1 MKGLIDIMSQEE
13 ILELIERIS
22 PHAKDYVFKSF
33 NNIEVLYYIN
43 TLNNK
48 GVFIKVNN
56 EDCCIFYSSF
66 LNEDSIEDV
75 LELIKFKTNE
85 YISKNKTKEL
95 CFNIWGN
102 NTKTIDLVRRLGF
115 KSDIEGYHLEYKE
128 KKLPQLKNC
137 NLVNRN
143 FDNSM
148 LKEFV
153 DLFDSAYYKLNV
165 DNDWDTNSYALNEK
179 QFQQKLNTLNQFN
192 QICSFWLND
201 ELVGAYIFQQN
212 YITDIVVRPIY
223 QDQGYGTYILAHCIR
238 TMRTNKSIDKIRLRV
253 AKSNIGAKKLYVRN
267 GFAEIACFA
276 EHTYV

>member
-1 MKGLIDIMSQEE
+1 MSQEE
-13 ILELIERIS
+13 ILELIEKIS
-22 PHAKDYVFKSF
+22 PHAKDYVSTSF
-33 NNIEVLYYIN
+33 NNVEVLYYIN

-48 GVFIKVNN
+48 GVFIKVDN

-85 YISKNKTKEL
+85 YISENKTKEL

-102 NTKTIDLVRRLGF
+102 NTKIIDLVRRLGF
-115 KSDIEGYHLEYKE
+115 KSDMEGYHLEYRDN
-128 KKLPQLKNC
+128 KLPQLKNC

-179 QFQQKLNTLNQFN
+179 QFQQKLNTLKKLN
-192 QICSFWLND
+192 QICSFWLNG

-212 YITDIVVRPIY
+212 YITDIVVKPIY
-223 QDQGYGTYILAHCIR
+223 QNHGYGNYILAHCIR

-253 AKSNIGAKKLYVRN
+253 AKSNIGAKKLYERN

-276 EHTYV
+276 EHTYVCKDVCR